1 MNTDEFDFVAL
12 DDLRVGLFVDL
23 NLGWLAHPFSSSRF
37 KITTDRQ
44 IDTLKSLGVDRIRY
58 VPARSDPIGGGEPPP
73 AATASSASVQLPAPE
88 KPLAAT
94 AATKSALKAGQCER
108 RFSETTQQ
116 YRQAM
121 EWLQTDPK
129 NAAQLCHD
137 MVQSLTSEMLT
148 QGDVAIRLLTEAAG
162 DKSAMHPVNV
172 AVISLLLGKALG
184 VQGTA
189 LDELGLA
196 AFLHDMGKIKL
207 PERVRRWESNFSSGE
222 LKVYQDHVV
231 QGVELARQMGLS
243 AGTVKAIAQHH
254 EMVDGSGF
262 PQHLKGEAMTLNARI
277 LALVNRYDGLCN
289 PGKLSAAM
297 TPHEALSTIFSQ
309 QKTRF
314 DASVLSAFIRM
325 MGVYPPGSVV
335 QLNDERHAM
344 VVSVNSARPLKPRIL
359 VHEPT
364 VPRHQ
369 AAVLDLEL
377 APNTSIRRSLKPSSL
392 PATALDYLQPR
403 QRICYFYEPALDSE
417 AAALSP

>member
-37 KITTDRQ
+37 KITTERQ

-58 VPARSDPIGGGEPPP
+58 VPARSDPIGSGEPSP
-73 AATASSASVQLPAPE
+73 AASALSASFQPPAPE
-88 KPLAAT
+88 KTQAAT

-108 RFSETTQQ
+108 RFTETTQQ

-129 NAAQLCHD
+129 NAAQLCQD

-231 QGVELARQMGLS
+231 QGVELARHMGLS
-243 AGTVKAIAQHH
+243 AGTVRAIAQHH

-262 PQHLKGEAMTLNARI
+262 PQHLKGDAMTLNARI

-314 DASVLSAFIRM
+314 DANVLSAFIRM

-417 AAALSP
+417 AAALNP